1 MELCVIDER
10 IEQKENKLHWLTKKK
25 NKNKSTMCL
34 KKELD
39 SLPDTGVEPVT
50 SRLKVLRA
58 SQLRQSGL
66 LMIAFREY

>member
-1 MELCVIDER
+1 MSV
-10 IEQKENKLHWLTKKK
+10 EQKESELLWRSTKMKK
-25 NKNKSTMCL
+25 VL
-34 KKELD
+34 E

-66 LMIAFREY
+66 PNDRFQRVLEFM